1 MATDLTRTF
10 VAGIDSGLF
19 ASAEYQQAFTGENW
33 ILNVGMSEDFYYG
46 LMLTT
51 AIFATI
57 GTISCVVLSSIGNL
71 SSAVAKMNSLQ
82 KHFGHWEMVKQII
95 SKATGRKFKGGISK
109 YTNYVNRWT
118 GARLGVHE
126 IIKDGIFVH
135 GPHIHP
141 WF

>member
-33 ILNVGMSEDFYYG
+33 MLNVGMSEDFYYG

-95 SKATGRKFKGGISK
+95 SEYT
-109 YTNYVNRWT
+109 TNYANVGR

-135 GPHIHP
+135 GSKIHS
-141 WF
+141 WI

>member
-1 MATDLTRTF
+1 M
-10 VAGIDSGLF
+10 
-19 ASAEYQQAFTGENW
+19 
-33 ILNVGMSEDFYYG
+33 LNVGMSEDFYYG

-95 SKATGRKFKGGISK
+95 SEYT
-109 YTNYVNRWT
+109 TNYANVGR

-135 GPHIHP
+135 GSMIHS
-141 WF
+141 WI